1 VRVMNRA
8 YLKGNSTELRKNM
21 TPEESKL
28 WYQFLKKLPVTVNRQ
43 KRIGNYIADF
53 YIASAHL
60 VIELDGMQHLSPEHL
75 ESDRVRDAELNDLR
89 ITVIRYGNADIREHF
104 DAVCRDISRYM
115 TVSVN

>member
-1 VRVMNRA
+1 MRVMNRWH
-8 YLKGNSTELRKNM
+8 LKENASELRKSM

-43 KRIGNYIADF
+43 KRIGKYIADF

-60 VIELDGMQHLSPEHL
+60 VIELDGMQHYSTDHM
-75 ESDRVRDAELNDLR
+75 ESDRVRDAELNEMG
-89 ITVIRYGNADIREHF
+89 ITVIRFGNADIRERF
-104 DAVCRDISRYM
+104 EAVCRDISRYM

>member
-1 VRVMNRA
+1 MRVMNRA

-28 WYQFLKKLPVTVNRQ
+28 WYQFLRKLPVTVNRQ
-43 KRIGNYIADF
+43 KRIVNYIVDF

-60 VIELDGMQHLSPEHL
+60 VIELDGMQHHVPEHL
-75 ESDRVRDAELNDLR
+75 ESDRIRDAELNDLG
-89 ITVIRYGNADIREHF
+89 ITVIRFENADIRDNFE
-104 DAVCRDISRYM
+104 AVCRDISRYI